1 MAAMLRDKMPTK
13 KLYLFD
19 TFEGMP
25 ATDPTRD
32 LHKEGDFVD
41 TSVESVAQYHGC
53 DARCYIRKGLIP
65 KIFTGLEAERI
76 AFLHVDLDIYQ
87 AIIDTLK
94 FA

>member
-25 ATDPTRD
+25 ETDPTKD
-32 LHKEGDFVD
+32 LHKQGDFAD
-41 TSVESVAQYHGC
+41 TSVESVAQSLGC